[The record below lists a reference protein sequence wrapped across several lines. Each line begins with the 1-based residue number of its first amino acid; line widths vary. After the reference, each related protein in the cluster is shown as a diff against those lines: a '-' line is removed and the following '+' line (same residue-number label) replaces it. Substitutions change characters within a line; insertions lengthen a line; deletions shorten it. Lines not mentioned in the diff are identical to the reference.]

1 MPELP
6 EVETVVRTLRP
17 HVQGLTLLCAREIRP
32 CALKG
37 SLPFERAEG
46 AKVCL
51 VRRRGKLAVLE
62 LEREEGR
69 LFLCVHLRMT
79 GSLLAREGLAIAD
92 SRALEALAGPR
103 TRAVFGF
110 AEGAS
115 WPCTAAVCFDDV
127 RTFGRILAGGER
139 ELAAW
144 PFWRTL
150 GPEPLDMDAGAF
162 RAVLRGRRCIKA
174 LLLDQKV
181 IAGVGNIYA
190 DESLFAAG
198 IHPETPADGLSPDP
212 EPQAAGAMPADS
224 GEGRCGVRE
233 LLQRLPGC
241 QRQSGLLPEQLCRVR
256 QGGRALPGVR
266 ADPCPDQGGR
276 ARQRGLSALPAQAA
290 DKALGMRLF
299 LGYLERKAPQGSP
312 RRAASAGG
320 PRSKHAAGK
329 NDADT
334 DDAPARRHS

>member
-17 HVQGLTLLCAREIRP
+17 HVQGLTLLCAREMRP
-32 CALKG
+32 CVLKG
-37 SLPFERAEG
+37 SLPLERAEG
-46 AKVCL
+46 GKVRL

-62 LEREEGR
+62 LEGEGGR

-162 RAVLRGRRCIKA
+162 RAALRGRRCIKA

-181 IAGVGNIYA
+181 IAGIGNIYA

-198 IHPETPADGLSPDP
+198 IHPETPADRL
-212 EPQAAGAMPADS
+212 S
-224 GEGRCGVRE
+224 GEDRDRLFRSLRQVLEKAVAECGSSISDYRDANGNPGSFQNSFAVYGRAGEPCRSCGRPLVRIKVAG
-233 LLQRLPGC
+233 RGSVVCPRC
-241 QRQSGLLPEQLCRVR
+241 QRK
-256 QGGRALPGVR
+256 
-266 ADPCPDQGGR
+266 
-276 ARQRGLSALPAQAA
+276 QRT
-290 DKALGMRLF
+290 KR
-299 LGYLERKAPQGSP
+299 
-312 RRAASAGG
+312 
-320 PRSKHAAGK
+320 
-329 NDADT
+329 
-334 DDAPARRHS
+334 

>member
-62 LEREEGR
+62 LAREEGR

-115 WPCTAAVCFDDV
+115 WPCTVAVCFDDV

-198 IHPETPADGLSPDP
+198 IHPETPADRL
-212 EPQAAGAMPADS
+212 S
-224 GEGRCGVRE
+224 GEDRDRLFRSLRQILEKAVAECGSSFSDYRDANGNPGSFQNSFAVYGRAGEPCRACGRTLARIKVAGRGSVVC
-233 LLQRLPGC
+233 PHC
-241 QRQSGLLPEQLCRVR
+241 QRK
-256 QGGRALPGVR
+256 
-266 ADPCPDQGGR
+266 
-276 ARQRGLSALPAQAA
+276 QRT
-290 DKALGMRLF
+290 KR
-299 LGYLERKAPQGSP
+299 
-312 RRAASAGG
+312 
-320 PRSKHAAGK
+320 
-329 NDADT
+329 
-334 DDAPARRHS
+334 